1 MSMRKRVVSPR
12 RDEEKFG
19 KQYENERNTKNRT
32 SEEETRELERIICF
46 ISHRA
51 LRAHLN
57 YVTIIVLKQIIPL
70 ALNHCLE
77 FLLEYP
83 VFC

>member
-1 MSMRKRVVSPR
+1 MRTKEIQRIGQAR
-12 RDEEKFG
+12 RK
-19 KQYENERNTKNRT
+19 
-32 SEEETRELERIICF
+32 RELERIICF